1 VDSDGLLRAAVDVLA
16 GEERPGQVELARA
29 IDDAITAG
37 THLVAEAP
45 TGSGKTLAYL
55 APVVTSG
62 ARTVIA
68 TATIALQDQLWRSDI
83 PLVQRAGGTTRAAM
97 LKGRGQYLCRAKL
110 DAALGGDALFDTR
123 PPAGLDDELAR
134 LDGFADVSTTGDLS
148 EVETRCGPVSNQALD
163 AVSCSAG
170 ECPGASSCH
179 RGDECFAVLARAVA
193 EEADVLVVNHAL
205 YCAHLASEGQV
216 LPDHDVVIFDEA
228 HALADIAASALG
240 ADLSPRGLRSLA
252 SQLLRAGA
260 SRAATD
266 GINLQADALERLFAD
281 IDGRVVAAGAE
292 LIDALNGAAQRIAD
306 ASTSVPKGGVSTQAA
321 QAVKLAGARRETLA
335 RMATPDEGDVV
346 WVEGRRTMRIAPV
359 DPGALMA
366 KRLFTR
372 RTVVLLS
379 ATMGAG
385 ERFEPLARRVGLDP
399 DLPSSAAVTPPGLAY
414 RSLRVASPFD
424 YRDQALLYVP
434 RALPEPNDP
443 TWPDAA
449 DAEVAALIG
458 AAGGRALVLCTSNA
472 AVSRIAGHLREVSEH
487 AILAQGEVS
496 KRTLIESFV
505 EDETSCLVATRSFWV
520 GIDVPGVACVLV
532 VIDRIPFARP
542 DDPMVSARRELAQRD
557 GQSPFFAVDLPDAA
571 LILAQGSGR
580 LIRGTTDHGVV
591 CVLDRRL
598 ATKDYRTVLL
608 RAMPPMRRTVSH
620 DDACAF
626 LRAAVGHGPDR
637 PSQDPEREGAPHAH

>member
-1 VDSDGLLRAAVDVLA
+1 METLG
-16 GEERPGQVELARA
+16 GHERPGQLELARA
-29 IDDAITAG
+29 IDETIEVG

-55 APVVTSG
+55 CPVVTSG
-62 ARTVIA
+62 AKTVVA
-68 TATIALQDQLWRSDI
+68 TATLALQDQLWRSDI
-83 PLVQRAGGTTRAAM
+83 PLVERSGGTARAAL

-110 DAALGGDALFDTR
+110 DAALGGDALFDVR
-123 PPAGLDDELAR
+123 PHATFNDEIAR
-134 LDGFADVSTTGDLS
+134 LDEFADASTTGDLS
-148 EVETRCGPVSNQALD
+148 EVEAHCGPISNLALD

-205 YCAHLASEGQV
+205 YCAHLASDGQV
-216 LPDHDVVIFDEA
+216 LPDHDVVVFDEA

-252 SQLLRAGA
+252 SQLHRVGAGR
-260 SRAATD
+260 SVTD
-266 GINLQADALERLFAD
+266 GITQQADALERLFAE
-281 IDGRVVAAGAE
+281 IDGRVVDPGAE
-292 LIDALNGAAQRIAD
+292 LTDALNNVAQRIAD
-306 ASTSVPKGGVSTQAA
+306 ASAAVPKDDASTEAA

-335 RMATPDEGDVV
+335 RMVSPTEGDVI
-346 WVEGRRTMRIAPV
+346 WVEGRRTLRIAPV

-372 RTVVLLS
+372 RAVVLLS

-399 DLPSSAAVTPPGLAY
+399 DLPRTGGEKPPGLGY

-424 YRDQALLYVP
+424 YREQALLYVP

-443 TWPDAA
+443 TWPAAA
-449 DAEVAALIG
+449 DAEIAALVD
-458 AAGGRALVLCTSNA
+458 AAGGRTLVLCTSNA

-487 AILAQGEVS
+487 TILAQGEGS

-505 EDETSCLVATRSFWV
+505 GDETSCLIATRSFWV
-520 GIDVPGVACVLV
+520 GIDVPGVSCVLV

-542 DDPMVSARRELAQRD
+542 DDPMVSARRELAQRE
-557 GQSPFFAVDLPDAA
+557 GESPFFAVDLPDAA

-580 LIRGTTDHGVV
+580 LIRSTTDRGVV

-598 ATKDYRTVLL
+598 ATKDYRSVLL
-608 RAMPPMRRTVSH
+608 RALPPMRRTVSH
-620 DDACAF
+620 DEACAF
-626 LRAAVGHGPDR
+626 LRDVVTAGVVEPGPAVPT
-637 PSQDPEREGAPHAH
+637 S

>member
-1 VDSDGLLRAAVDVLA
+1 MLRAAVDLLG
-16 GEERPGQVELARA
+16 GEERTGQVELARA
-29 IDDAITAG
+29 IDETISAG

-62 ARTVIA
+62 AKTVLA

-83 PLVQRAGGTTRAAM
+83 PLVERAGGSVRAAM

-123 PPAGLDDELAR
+123 PHAGFGDEIAKLDE
-134 LDGFADVSTTGDLS
+134 FADASATGDLS
-148 EVETRCGPVSNQALD
+148 EVEAHCGPVSTVAID

-179 RGDECFAVLARAVA
+179 RGDVCFAVLARAVA

-216 LPDHDVVIFDEA
+216 LPDHDVVVFDEA
-228 HALADIAASALG
+228 HALADVAANALG
-240 ADLSPRGLRSLA
+240 AELSPRGLKSLA
-252 SQLLRAGA
+252 SQLGRVGA
-260 SRAATD
+260 ARTTTEAI
-266 GINLQADALERLFAD
+266 GQQADTLERLLAE
-281 IDGRVVAAGAE
+281 IDGRVVDPADA

-306 ASTSVPKGGVSTQAA
+306 ASASVPKDDAGTEAA

-335 RMATPDEGDVV
+335 RMASPAEGDVV
-346 WVEGRRTMRIAPV
+346 WVDGRRAMKVAPV

-372 RTVVLLS
+372 RAVVLLS

-385 ERFEPLARRVGLDP
+385 DRFEPLARRVGLDP
-399 DLPSSAAVTPPGLAY
+399 DAPRTGGAKPPGLGY
-414 RSLRVASPFD
+414 ESLRVASPFD
-424 YRDQALLYVP
+424 YREQGLLYVP

-443 TWPDAA
+443 RWPDAA
-449 DAEVAALIG
+449 NAEIAALVDV
-458 AAGGRALVLCTSNA
+458 AGGRTLVLCTSNA
-472 AVSRIAGHLREVSEH
+472 AVARIAAHLRSVSDH
-487 AILAQGEVS
+487 SILAQGEGS

-505 EDETSCLVATRSFWV
+505 AEETSCLVATRSFWV
-520 GIDVPGVACVLV
+520 GIDVPGVSCVLV

-542 DDPMVSARRELAQRD
+542 DDPMVSARRELAQHD

-580 LIRGTTDHGVV
+580 LIRSTSDRGVI

-598 ATKDYRTVLL
+598 ATKDYRSVLL

-620 DDACAF
+620 DEACAF
-626 LRAAVGHGPDR
+626 LREVVTTGPA
-637 PSQDPEREGAPHAH
+637 PSGSTASP

>member
-1 VDSDGLLRAAVDVLA
+1 MLRAAVDLLH
-16 GEERPGQVELARA
+16 GTERPGQIELARA
-29 IDDAITAG
+29 IDDTIDGA
-37 THLVAEAP
+37 THLLAEAP

-83 PLVQRAGGTTRAAM
+83 PLVQRAGGTTRAAV

-123 PPAGLDDELAR
+123 PHAGFDDEIAR
-134 LDGFADVSTTGDLS
+134 LEAFAEASTTGDLA
-148 EVETRCGPVSNQALD
+148 EVESACGPVSNVAIE

-179 RGDECFAVLARAVA
+179 RGDVCFAVLARAVA
-193 EEADVLVVNHAL
+193 EEADVLVVSHAL

-216 LPDHDVVIFDEA
+216 LPDHDVVVFDEA
-228 HALADIAASALG
+228 HALADIAAGALG

-252 SQLLRAGA
+252 SQLHHVGA
-260 SRAATD
+260 SRLATD
-266 GINLQADALERLFAD
+266 AIGQQADALERMFAD
-281 IDGRVVAAGAE
+281 IDGRVVEPDDA
-292 LIDALNGAAQRIAD
+292 LIDVLNGAAQRIGD
-306 ASTSVPKGGVSTQAA
+306 ASASIAKGENSTETA

-335 RMATPDEGDVV
+335 RMASPAEGDVV

-359 DPGALMA
+359 DPGAVMA

-372 RTVVLLS
+372 RAVVLLS
-379 ATMGAG
+379 ATMGTG
-385 ERFEPLARRVGLDP
+385 ERFEPLARRIGLDP
-399 DLPSSAAVTPPGLAY
+399 DLARTGGAKPPGLGY
-414 RSLRVASPFD
+414 RSLRVSSPFD
-424 YRDQALLYVP
+424 YREQGLLYVP
-434 RALPEPNDP
+434 LALPEPNDP
-443 TWPDAA
+443 SWPDAA
-449 DAEVAALIG
+449 DEEIAALVD
-458 AAGGRALVLCTSNA
+458 AAGGRTLVLCTSNA
-472 AVSRIAGHLREVSEH
+472 AVARIAAHLREVSEH
-487 AILAQGEVS
+487 TILAQGEGS
-496 KRTLIESFV
+496 KRTLIGTFV
-505 EDETSCLVATRSFWV
+505 DDETSCLVATRSFWV

-542 DDPMVSARRELAQRD
+542 DDPMVSARRELARRD

-580 LIRGTTDHGVV
+580 LIRSTTDRGVV

-608 RAMPPMRRTVSH
+608 RAMPAMRRTVSH
-620 DDACAF
+620 DDARAF
-626 LRAAVGHGPDR
+626 LHTAVTAEPDPESR
-637 PSQDPEREGAPHAH
+637 EPEREDAQDAR

>member
-1 VDSDGLLRAAVDVLA
+1 MLRAAVDLLG
-16 GEERPGQVELARA
+16 GEERTGQVELARA
-29 IDDAITAG
+29 IDETISVG

-62 ARTVIA
+62 AKTVIA

-83 PLVQRAGGTTRAAM
+83 PLVQRAGGTFRAAM

-110 DAALGGDALFDTR
+110 DVALGGDALFETR
-123 PPAGLDDELAR
+123 PHPGFDDEMAK
-134 LDGFADVSTTGDLS
+134 LDEFADASATGDLS
-148 EVETRCGPVSNQALD
+148 EVEAHCGPVSNVAID

-179 RGDECFAVLARAVA
+179 RGDVCFAVLARAVA

-216 LPDHDVVIFDEA
+216 LPDHDVVVFDEA

-240 ADLSPRGLRSLA
+240 AELSPRGLKALA
-252 SQLLRAGA
+252 SQLGRVGA
-260 SRAATD
+260 SRTTTEAI
-266 GINLQADALERLFAD
+266 GHQADTLERLFSQ
-281 IDGRVVAAGAE
+281 IDGRVVDPDDA
-292 LIDALNGAAQRIAD
+292 LLDALNGAAQRIAD
-306 ASTSVPKGGVSTQAA
+306 ASATIPKDDASTEAA

-335 RMATPDEGDVV
+335 RMASPAEGDVV
-346 WVEGRRTMRIAPV
+346 WVDGRRAMKVAPV

-372 RTVVLLS
+372 RAVVLLS

-385 ERFEPLARRVGLDP
+385 DRFEPLARRVGLDP
-399 DLPSSAAVTPPGLAY
+399 DAAPDRRSEAPRARIPRRCGWRHPSTTGNRVSSTCRVRSPSRTTRAGPTRPTP
-414 RSLRVASPFD
+414 RSPRSSRSPAGARWCCAPRTPRSHASPPISARC
-424 YRDQALLYVP
+424 RDH
-434 RALPEPNDP
+434 
-443 TWPDAA
+443 T
-449 DAEVAALIG
+449 
-458 AAGGRALVLCTSNA
+458 
-472 AVSRIAGHLREVSEH
+472 
-487 AILAQGEVS
+487 ILAQGEGS
-496 KRTLIESFV
+496 KRTLIETFV
-505 EDETSCLVATRSFWV
+505 GDETSCLVATRSFWV
-520 GIDVPGVACVLV
+520 GIDVPGVSCVLV

-557 GQSPFFAVDLPDAA
+557 GESPFFAVDLPDAA

-580 LIRGTTDHGVV
+580 LIRSTSDRGVI

-598 ATKDYRTVLL
+598 ATKDYRSVLL

-626 LRAAVGHGPDR
+626 LREVVTAGLPRA
-637 PSQDPEREGAPHAH
+637 GAPGVAPPTADP

>member
-1 VDSDGLLRAAVDVLA
+1 VDSDDLLRASVVMLG
-16 GEERPGQVELARA
+16 GEERPGQLELARA
-29 IDDAITAG
+29 IRETIEVG

-55 APVVTSG
+55 CPVVTSG
-62 ARTVIA
+62 AKTVVA

-83 PLVQRAGGTTRAAM
+83 PLVKRSGGNARAAL

-110 DAALGGDALFDTR
+110 DAALGGDALFDVR
-123 PPAGLDDELAR
+123 PHASFNDEIAR
-134 LDGFADVSTTGDLS
+134 LDEFADASTTGDLS
-148 EVETRCGPVSNQALD
+148 EVEVHCGPISNQAID

-205 YCAHLASEGQV
+205 YCAHLASDGQV
-216 LPDHDVVIFDEA
+216 LPDHDVVVFDEA

-252 SQLLRAGA
+252 SQLHRAGA
-260 SRAATD
+260 GRLVTD
-266 GINLQADALERLFAD
+266 GISQQAEVLERLFTE
-281 IDGRVVAAGAE
+281 IDGRVVDPGAD
-292 LIDALNGAAQRIAD
+292 LTDALNNAAQRIAD
-306 ASTSVPKGGVSTQAA
+306 ASAAVPKDDASTEAA

-335 RMATPDEGDVV
+335 RMVSPAEGDVI
-346 WVEGRRTMRIAPV
+346 WVEGGRTLRIAPV

-366 KRLFTR
+366 KRLFAR
-372 RTVVLLS
+372 RAVVLLS

-399 DLPSSAAVTPPGLAY
+399 DLPRAGCAKPPGLGY
-414 RSLRVASPFD
+414 QSLRVASPFD
-424 YRDQALLYVP
+424 YREQALLYVP
-434 RALPEPNDP
+434 RTLPEPNDP
-443 TWPDAA
+443 AWPDAA
-449 DAEVAALIG
+449 DGEIAALVD
-458 AAGGRALVLCTSNA
+458 AAGGRTLVLCTSNA
-472 AVSRIAGHLREVSEH
+472 AVSRIAAHLREVSEH
-487 AILAQGEVS
+487 TILAQGEGS

-505 EDETSCLVATRSFWV
+505 DDETSCLVATRSFWV
-520 GIDVPGVACVLV
+520 GIDVPGVSCVLV

-557 GQSPFFAVDLPDAA
+557 GESPFFAVDLPDAA

-580 LIRGTTDHGVV
+580 LIRSTTDRGVV

-598 ATKDYRTVLL
+598 ATKEYRSVLL
-608 RAMPPMRRTVSH
+608 RALPPMRRTV
-620 DDACAF
+620 DRDEACAF
-626 LRAAVGHGPDR
+626 LRDVVDTGPTR
-637 PSQDPEREGAPHAH
+637 PDP

>member
-1 VDSDGLLRAAVDVLA
+1 MDPDGLLRAAVDLLG
-16 GEERPGQVELARA
+16 GEERPGQVDLARA
-29 IDDAITAG
+29 IDETITVG
-37 THLVAEAP
+37 THLLAEAP

-62 ARTVIA
+62 AKTVIA

-83 PLVQRAGGTTRAAM
+83 PLVQRAGGTTRAAV

-110 DAALGGDALFDTR
+110 DAALGGDTLFDAR
-123 PPAGLDDELAR
+123 PHAGFDDEIAR
-134 LDGFADVSTTGDLS
+134 LDEFAEASTTGDLT
-148 EVETRCGPVSNQALD
+148 EVETHCGPVSNAAVD
-163 AVSCSAG
+163 AVSCAAG

-193 EEADVLVVNHAL
+193 EQADVLVVNHAL

-216 LPDHDVVIFDEA
+216 LPDHDVVVFDEA
-228 HALADIAASALG
+228 HALADIAAGALG
-240 ADLSPRGLRSLA
+240 ADLSPRGLTSLA
-252 SQLLRAGA
+252 SRLARVGA
-260 SRAATD
+260 DRVATEAI
-266 GINLQADALERLFAD
+266 GKQADTLERLFAE
-281 IDGRVVAAGAE
+281 IDGRVVEPGNE
-292 LIDALNGAAQRIAD
+292 LSDALSGAAQRIAD
-306 ASTSVPKGGVSTQAA
+306 ASASLPKGDASTEAA
-321 QAVKLAGARRETLA
+321 QAVKLAGARRDTLA
-335 RMATPDEGDVV
+335 RLASPAEGDVV
-346 WVEGRRTMRIAPV
+346 WVEGRRAMKVAPV

-366 KRLFTR
+366 KRLFAR
-372 RTVVLLS
+372 RAVVLLS

-399 DLPSSAAVTPPGLAY
+399 DLPCTGGAQPPGLGY

-424 YRDQALLYVP
+424 YREQGLLYVP

-449 DAEVAALIG
+449 DAEIAALVD
-458 AAGGRALVLCTSNA
+458 AAGGRTLVLCTSNA
-472 AVSRIAGHLREVSEH
+472 AVSRIADHLREVSEH
-487 AILAQGEVS
+487 SILAQGEGS

-505 EDETSCLVATRSFWV
+505 GDETSCLVATRSFWV
-520 GIDVPGVACVLV
+520 GIDVPGVSCVLV

-580 LIRGTTDHGVV
+580 LIRSRSDRGVV

-608 RAMPPMRRTVSH
+608 RALPPMRRTVSH

-626 LRAAVGHGPDR
+626 LRDVVT
-637 PSQDPEREGAPHAH
+637 SAPAT